1 MSQTTV
7 EVIDPKHQ
15 HFGQVVTVKASYD
28 WIWIFGETAEHC
40 NVSLHASQV
49 KVLSVHDPDIW
60 IEIVGRISTQADGE
74 IRKELA
80 SLPNVFVAGGWTGE
94 RGKISLKF
102 EDSASAHLAEVQE
115 IAVRYGLEAR
125 KLKQTPIVNPEAPV
139 IDSQG

>member
-7 EVIDPKHQ
+7 EIIDPKHQ
-15 HFGQVVTVKASYD
+15 YFEQTVTVQASYD

-49 KVLSVHDPDIW
+49 Q
-60 IEIVGRISTQADGE
+60 E
-74 IRKELA
+74 
-80 SLPNVFVAGGWTGE
+80 VA
-94 RGKISLKF
+94 
-102 EDSASAHLAEVQE
+102 A
-115 IAVRYGLEAR
+115 RYGLEAR